1 MRWYAADFETC
12 NAKEDILNSET
23 RVWLWDVFDPIFR
36 VHYTGLNIQTF
47 CNWIFKQKSCLFYF
61 HNLKF
66 DGAFLLNH
74 LLQNGFSINDSE
86 EDRSISTLITDRL
99 TWYTFTV
106 HYNGRKYKFRD
117 SLKKITGTLEQAA
130 KDFDLPIRKGEI
142 EYDKYRPE
150 GYEATKEEIEY
161 CHNDT
166 EILADIMKFYY
177 DNGMTAITNAS
188 DAMKKYKEIIGE
200 KAYQHYFPIIDKE
213 IDDFIRRSY
222 KGGFCY
228 VNPKFKNK
236 FLHNIY
242 CYDVKSMYPSVM
254 AQKPLPY
261 GLPVHYIGRY
271 QENEQF
277 PLYIQEIEVD
287 CDLKQ
292 GFIPS
297 IQTKTFFSI
306 KLQYLTSTEGRLVRL
321 VLTSLDLER
330 LKKDY
335 NIHEIHYIQGYMF
348 QSSTELFKEYVMK
361 FFELKE
367 QSKGAKKQLYKI
379 YLNSLYGKFAMATER
394 SQAYPEIVDGT
405 NKYIKTDK
413 EIVDATYTAVA
424 SFITSWA
431 RNKLLEGI
439 YKNIKQFVYCDTDSI
454 HMLAPAVGLNEGK
467 QLGQFAIEHGYY
479 ENKIAHTNVKI
490 GKYLGQKCYIL
501 AEKKDNETIEIKK
514 IAGAPSKVKE
524 EINFKNFK
532 YNFSSN
538 ANLYPKYRVKN
549 VKGGVVLVPTS
560 FTIKEK

>member
-12 NAKEDILNSET
+12 NAKEDIVNNQT

-36 VHYTGLNIQTF
+36 VHYTGFDIQTF

-74 LLQNGFSINDSE
+74 LLQNGFCINDSE

-106 HYNGRKYKFRD
+106 YYNGHKYKFRD
-117 SLKKITGTLEQAA
+117 SLKKIIGSLEQAA
-130 KDFDLPIRKGEI
+130 KDFDLPTRKGEI

-150 GYEATKEEIEY
+150 GYEATAEEIDY

-177 DNGMTAITNAS
+177 DNGMTSMTNAS

-200 KAYQHYFPIIDKE
+200 KAYQHYFPVLDKD

-222 KGGFCY
+222 KGGFCF

-261 GLPVHYIGRY
+261 GIPVHYIGQY
-271 QENEQF
+271 KYNEQF

-306 KLQYLTSTEGRLVRL
+306 KLQYLTSTEGRLIRL

-335 NIHEIHYIQGYMF
+335 NIHEIHYLQGYMF
-348 QSSTELFKEYVMK
+348 QASTDLFKEYVMK
-361 FFELKE
+361 FFLLKE
-367 QSKGAKKQLYKI
+367 QSKGAKKMLYKI

-394 SQAYPEIVDGT
+394 SQAYPEIVDGA
-405 NKYIKTDK
+405 NKYIKTEK

-424 SFITSWA
+424 CFITSWA

-454 HMLAPAVGLNEGK
+454 HLLKPAVGLNEGK

-479 ENKIAHTNVKI
+479 ENKIAKTNVTI

-501 AEKKDNETIEIKK
+501 AEKKDGKTIEIKK
-514 IAGAPSKVKE
+514 VAGAPSKVKE
-524 EINFKNFK
+524 QINFKNFK
-532 YNFSSN
+532 YNFSSD

-549 VKGGVVLVPTS
+549 VRGGVVLVPTS
-560 FTIKEK
+560 FTIKNK

>member
-12 NAKEDILNSET
+12 NAKEDIKNNET

-36 VHYTGLNIQTF
+36 VHYTGLDIQTF

-86 EDRSISTLITDRL
+86 EDKSISTLITDRL

-117 SLKKITGTLEQAA
+117 SLKKITGSLEQAA

-142 EYDKYRPE
+142 EYDKYRPM
-150 GYEATKEEIEY
+150 GYQPTEEEIDY

-177 DNGMTAITNAS
+177 DHGMTAITNAS

-200 KAYQHYFPIIDKE
+200 KAYSHYFPVLDKE

-228 VNPKFKNK
+228 VNPKYKNK
-236 FLHNIY
+236 FLHDIY

-254 AQKPLPY
+254 AYKPLPY
-261 GLPVHYIGRY
+261 GIPVHYIGRY
-271 QENEQF
+271 KENSQF

-287 CDLKQ
+287 CDLKS

-297 IQTKTFFSI
+297 IQTKTYFSI
-306 KLQYLTSTEGRLVRL
+306 KLNYLTSTEGRLIRL
-321 VLTSLDLER
+321 VLTSLDLQR

-335 NIHEIHYIQGYMF
+335 NIHEIRYIQGYMF
-348 QSSTELFKEYVMK
+348 QASTNLFHEYVMK

-367 QSKGAKKQLYKI
+367 QSKGAKKMLYKI

-394 SQAYPEIVDGT
+394 SQAYPEIIEGA

-424 SFITSWA
+424 CFITSWA

-439 YKNIKQFVYCDTDSI
+439 YKNINQFVYCDTDSI
-454 HMLAPAVGLNEGK
+454 HLLSPAVGVDEGK
-467 QLGQFAIEHGYY
+467 ELGQFAIEHGRY
-479 ENKIAHTNVKI
+479 ENKIAKTDIKI

-501 AEKKDNETIEIKK
+501 AEKKGDNVIEIKK

-524 EINFKNFK
+524 QINFKNFK
-532 YNFSSN
+532 YNFSSD
-538 ANLYPKYRVKN
+538 ANLYPKFRVKN